1 MANDTPRNPTSAC
14 DAWGKQSQGLGEAVV
29 TGPARTE
36 QVAEAGKACADQDG
50 WGRLG
55 GEAGVSLR
63 GGGSPLPQPAA
74 GAH

>member
-1 MANDTPRNPTSAC
+1 M
-14 DAWGKQSQGLGEAVV
+14 GKAKPGAEGRRLGEVVV
-29 TGPARTE
+29 TGPALTE

-63 GGGSPLPQPAA
+63 GGGSPLPHPAA